1 MTMNFST
8 LNIFYLFFIIL
19 TAQPIPKAAN
29 RSHLIIAFSDNFVI
43 ELLKT
48 QRIYFKGKYEKR
60 AAEEYVMN
68 RQRADNEAGKQ
79 NKQKFKKK
87 ICGTKKKIADFQ
99 RFLWKKQLKI
109 LLFLRFFEEILMPIK
124 AIIKHVS
131 FSTNPS
137 VSRKNLKK
145 VPKKVLT

>member
-1 MTMNFST
+1 M
-8 LNIFYLFFIIL
+8 
-19 TAQPIPKAAN
+19 
-29 RSHLIIAFSDNFVI
+29 D
-43 ELLKT
+43 
-48 QRIYFKGKYEKR
+48 
-60 AAEEYVMN
+60 
-68 RQRADNEAGKQ
+68 RQAADNETGKK

-87 ICGTKKKIADFQ
+87 FREKEKNFTDFR

-124 AIIKHVS
+124 AVIKHTS
-131 FSTNPS
+131 FSTNPG

>member
-1 MTMNFST
+1 M
-8 LNIFYLFFIIL
+8 
-19 TAQPIPKAAN
+19 
-29 RSHLIIAFSDNFVI
+29 
-43 ELLKT
+43 
-48 QRIYFKGKYEKR
+48 G
-60 AAEEYVMN
+60 

-87 ICGTKKKIADFQ
+87 FREKEKNFTDFQ
-99 RFLWKKQLKI
+99 QFLWKKQLKKA
-109 LLFLRFFEEILMPIK
+109 LFLKFFQEILMPIK
-124 AIIKHVS
+124 AIIKHIS